1 MAAPSLELADQQE
14 FCRLEPCDGGDGA
27 LADFEPGRGVVVVA
41 VEIDG
46 PVGQRLLD
54 LGFVPGTRVRVVGR
68 APLGDPTVYGLRGT
82 RLCLRRT
89 EARRIAV
96 RPD

>member
-1 MAAPSLELADQQE
+1 VVAQRLQPSSPQQP
-14 FCRLEPCDGGDGA
+14 LA

-46 PVGQRLLD
+46 PEAQRLLD
-54 LGFVPGTRVRVVGR
+54 LGFVPGTPVRVVGR
-68 APLGDPTVYGLRGT
+68 APLGDPTVYSLRGI
-82 RLCLRRT
+82 RLCLRQS

-96 RPD
+96 RPAST